1 MSTCP
6 ACGASLEGQWKFC
19 LRCGARLPEETPA
32 ETASATDATAA
43 VAATVEPVV
52 AESAPVI
59 VEVVPDPAPDSAPD
73 SAPDPSP
80 DAPPEEI
87 PAAIRP
93 AAAPAAVAPLNTLAI
108 VALALGIIGGPVAI
122 IFGHVALRQI
132 RQTGERGR
140 AVALVATVL
149 GYVWLVAWAAVIAW
163 VVVTGG
169 R

>member
-19 LRCGARLPEETPA
+19 LRCGAPLLESTPADEVDVVPVVVPTPA
-32 ETASATDATAA
+32 EDTLAAPMVAPTPTDDTPAA
-43 VAATVEPVV
+43 PMVAPTPT
-52 AESAPVI
+52 
-59 VEVVPDPAPDSAPD
+59 DD
-73 SAPDPSP
+73 
-80 DAPPEEI
+80 I

-93 AAAPAAVAPLNTLAI
+93 AAEAPAVAPVNTLAI

-132 RQTGERGR
+132 RQTGQRGR
-140 AVALVATVL
+140 TAAIVATVL
-149 GYVWLVAWAAVIAW
+149 GYLWLLGWAGVITW
-163 VVVTGG
+163 VLVTGG

>member
-19 LRCGARLPEETPA
+19 LRCGAPLVESTPA
-32 ETASATDATAA
+32 DDTP
-43 VAATVEPVV
+43 VAPAITPTPV
-52 AESAPVI
+52 
-59 VEVVPDPAPDSAPD
+59 DD
-73 SAPDPSP
+73 
-80 DAPPEEI
+80 I

-93 AAAPAAVAPLNTLAI
+93 AATPSSVAPLNTLAI

-122 IFGHVALRQI
+122 IFGYVALRQI

-140 AVALVATVL
+140 TAAIVATVL
-149 GYVWLVAWAAVIAW
+149 GYLWLVGWAAVITW
-163 VVVTGG
+163 VLVTGG

>member
-32 ETASATDATAA
+32 DAASATDATAA
-43 VAATVEPVV
+43 VAATVEQAAP
-52 AESAPVI
+52 ESAPVI

-73 SAPDPSP
+73 PSP
-80 DAPPEEI
+80 DAPPEGI